1 MNNKPFNSILENFK
15 TIRPIRS
22 LKSMTHNIQGLIEG
36 KLWIKVLIGLA
47 LGIALGVL
55 LGPDFQLIS
64 PEQTFV
70 ITGWLV
76 LPGQIFLRLVKMI
89 IIPLVFSSIIVGL
102 VSSGDPAFLKKI
114 GPRLMLY
121 FTATTT
127 VAILIGFGMAFLV
140 KPGNFIEISQV
151 PTSQNPQEFTVPAPV
166 NNDFN
171 VPQRIVNILPENPL
185 QTMLAGEML
194 GVVIF
199 TIIVGIALLA
209 IDNKYAEPLIRMLEA
224 VQQICLTIVRWA
236 MELAPF
242 AVFGLMTQIT
252 SQIGLEALTGLGL
265 YVATVVAALLVLILI
280 YNLIIWLFSYLSP
293 GKFMRAIREVQLLAF
308 STSSS
313 AAVMPLSIKTAED
326 KLNVRPTITQFL
338 IPVGATIN
346 MDGTALYQAVATVF
360 LAQVFGVE
368 LSISTLLL
376 IVVITVGSS
385 IGAPATPG
393 VGVVILATV
402 LETVG
407 IPGTG
412 IALILGVDRILD
424 MSRTVANVTGDLTAC
439 AFFEKNLGASFD
451 NPVATD
457 NPQQVSNT

>member
-1 MNNKPFNSILENFK
+1 MKKRPFDSFLENFEI
-15 TIRPIRS
+15 IRPIRS

-36 KLWIKVLIGLA
+36 KLWVKVLIGLI
-47 LGIALGVL
+47 LGIILGVL
-55 LGPDFQLIS
+55 LGPDFELIS
-64 PEQTFV
+64 PERTGV
-70 ITGWLV
+70 ITGWLA

-114 GPRLMLY
+114 GPRLILY
-121 FTATTT
+121 FTATTA
-127 VAILIGFGMAFLV
+127 VAILIGFSCAFLI
-140 KPGNFIEISQV
+140 KPGDYIGMDQV
-151 PTSQNPQEFTVPAPV
+151 PRTQNLQESTVTPRSTEDLNIPQT
-166 NNDFN
+166 
-171 VPQRIVNILPENPL
+171 IVNILPENPL
-185 QTMLAGEML
+185 QTMLSGEML

-209 IDNKYAEPLIRMLEA
+209 VDNRYAEPLVRLLEA
-224 VQQICLTIVRWA
+224 IQQICLTIVRWA

-252 SQIGLEALTGLGL
+252 SQIGLEALAGLGL
-265 YVATVVAALLVLILI
+265 YVITVITGLLVLIVV
-280 YNLIIWLFSYLSP
+280 YNLIVWGFSYLKP
-293 GKFMRAIREVQLLAF
+293 GNFMRAIKEVQLLAF

-326 KLNVRPTITQFL
+326 KLNVRPTIAQFL

-360 LAQVFGVE
+360 LAQVYGVE
-368 LSISTLLL
+368 LSVATLLL

-393 VGVVILATV
+393 VGVVILATI

-407 IPGTG
+407 IPGSG

-439 AFFEKNLGASFD
+439 AFFEKNLAISFET
-451 NPVATD
+451 A
-457 NPQQVSNT
+457 Q

>member
-1 MNNKPFNSILENFK
+1 MKKKPLDSFLENFEIIK
-15 TIRPIRS
+15 PIRS
-22 LKSMTHNIQGLIEG
+22 LKSMTRNIQGLIEG
-36 KLWIKVLIGLA
+36 KLWIKVLIGLV
-47 LGIALGVL
+47 LGILLGVL
-55 LGPDFQLIS
+55 LGPDFELVD
-64 PEQTFV
+64 PERTLV
-70 ITGWLV
+70 ITGWLA

-114 GPRLMLY
+114 GPRLILY
-121 FTATTT
+121 FTATTAT
-127 VAILIGFGMAFLV
+127 AILIGFASAFLIQ
-140 KPGNFIEISQV
+140 PGSYIEISQV
-151 PTSQNPQEFTVPAPV
+151 STAQNFEESTVPVPESESFIA
-166 NNDFN
+166 
-171 VPQRIVNILPENPL
+171 PQRIVNILPENPL

-209 IDNKYAEPLIRMLEA
+209 VENQYAEPLIRMLEA
-224 VQQICLTIVRWA
+224 IQQICLTIVRWA
-236 MELAPF
+236 MELAPL

-265 YVATVVAALLVLILI
+265 YVITVLGGLLVLILV
-280 YNLIIWLFSYLSP
+280 YNLIIWGFSYLQP
-293 GKFMRAIREVQLLAF
+293 GTFMRAIREVQLLAF

-313 AAVMPLSIKTAED
+313 AAIMPLSIKTAED
-326 KLNVRPTITQFL
+326 KLSVRPTIAQFL

-346 MDGTALYQAVATVF
+346 MDGTALYQAVATIF

-368 LSISTLLL
+368 LSLASLALV
-376 IVVITVGSS
+376 VVITVGSS

-393 VGVVILATV
+393 VGVVILATI

-407 IPGTG
+407 IPGSG

-439 AFFEKNLGASFD
+439 AFFEKNLGASFEE
-451 NPVATD
+451 PSVA
-457 NPQQVSNT
+457 

>member
-1 MNNKPFNSILENFK
+1 
-15 TIRPIRS
+15 
-22 LKSMTHNIQGLIEG
+22 MTHSLQGLIEG
-36 KLWIKVLIGLA
+36 KLWLKVLIGLL
-47 LGIALGVL
+47 LGIALGVF
-55 LGPDFQLIS
+55 LGPDFHLIAAD
-64 PEQTFV
+64 QTQV
-70 ITGWLV
+70 ITGWLA

-89 IIPLVFSSIIVGL
+89 IIPLVFSSIIIGL

-114 GPRLMLY
+114 GPRLILY

-127 VAILIGFGMAFLV
+127 VAILIGFTMAFLI
-140 KPGNFIEISQV
+140 KPGSYIDTGGLDLPESTNTEQV
-151 PTSQNPQEFTVPAPV
+151 VEDIDIPQK
-166 NNDFN
+166 
-171 VPQRIVNILPENPL
+171 IVNILPENPL
-185 QTMLAGEML
+185 QTMLSGEML

-199 TIIVGIALLA
+199 TIIIGIALLA
-209 IDNKYAEPLIRMLEA
+209 IDNRDAEPLVRMLEA
-224 VQQICLTIVRWA
+224 IQQICLTIVRWA
-236 MELAPF
+236 MELAPY

-252 SQIGLEALTGLGL
+252 SQIGLEALAGLGL
-265 YVATVVAALLVLILI
+265 YVITVLLGLLTLII
-280 YNLIIWLFSYLSP
+280 VYNLIVWLFSYLSP
-293 GKFMRAIREVQLLAF
+293 GNFIKAIKDVQLLAF

-326 KLNVRPTITQFL
+326 KLNVRPTIAQFL

-368 LSISTLLL
+368 LSLATLLL

-393 VGVVILATV
+393 VGVVILATI

-407 IPGTG
+407 IPGSG

-439 AFFEKNLGASFD
+439 AFFEKNLGSSFD
-451 NPVATD
+451 
-457 NPQQVSNT
+457 QQPSG

>member
-1 MNNKPFNSILENFK
+1 MMDNFE
-15 TIRPIRS
+15 TISPVKS
-22 LKSMTHNIQGLIEG
+22 LKSMTHRIQGLIEG
-36 KLWIKVLIGLA
+36 KLWLKVLIGLV

-55 LGPDFQLIS
+55 LGPDFELIS
-64 PEQTFV
+64 PERTTV
-70 ITGWLV
+70 LTGWLA

-89 IIPLVFSSIIVGL
+89 IIPLVFSSIIIGL

-114 GPRLMLY
+114 GPRLILY
-121 FTATTT
+121 FTVTTT
-127 VAILIGFGMAFLV
+127 LAILIGFGVAFLI
-140 KPGNFIEISQV
+140 KPGNYIKTGQV
-151 PTSQNPQEFTVPAPV
+151 PDTQNVEESSASAQVAEEFDIPQS
-166 NNDFN
+166 
-171 VPQRIVNILPENPL
+171 IVNILPENPL
-185 QTMLAGEML
+185 QTMLSGEML

-199 TIIVGIALLA
+199 TIIIGIALLA
-209 IDNKYAEPLIRMLEA
+209 IENRYAEPLVRMLEA

-265 YVATVVAALLVLILI
+265 YVTTVLAGLLGLIVVYLLI
-280 YNLIIWLFSYLSP
+280 VWLFSYLRP
-293 GKFMRAIREVQLLAF
+293 THFMRSVREVQLLAF

-326 KLNVRPTITQFL
+326 KLNVRPTIAQFL

-368 LSISTLLL
+368 LDLATLALV
-376 IVVITVGSS
+376 VVITVGSS

-393 VGVVILATV
+393 VGVVILATI

-407 IPGTG
+407 IPGSG

-439 AFFEKNLGASFD
+439 SFFEKNLGTLFED
-451 NPVATD
+451 PVP
-457 NPQQVSNT
+457 NEEVEVLSNNSNQ